1 MCQKVHRLKKKKK
14 ASATSNTQS
23 YPLCQPLVK
32 KAAAKKAP
40 LHETWVKSRIVQAN
54 VSFHFR
60 AYQTVQVVTYCE
72 KFGLNTVTL
81 PVMGK

>member
-1 MCQKVHRLKKKKK
+1 M
-14 ASATSNTQS
+14 QS
-23 YPLCQPLVK
+23 YPLWQPLVK

-40 LHETWVKSRIVQAN
+40 LHETWVKSRILQAN
-54 VSFHFR
+54 VSFNFR
-60 AYQTVQVVTYCE
+60 AYQTVQIVTYCK